1 MALNPEEFKRQRE
14 MKKQQRADKRRK
26 MTIRLLI
33 AAAVL
38 LVCGLLIFVLLPKFT
53 APSSDPQVSSDA
65 ATEATKETESPFT
78 VVHVAVG
85 GDVNITDKTVA
96 AGGKTY
102 DYKNTFIDVAH
113 ILADAD
119 LAALNFEGNLF
130 GTPYGTASA
139 SAPQQLVEALDSAG
153 VDLIQLANS
162 YSINQG
168 IAGLVSTID
177 SVRAAGMEPLGVY
190 KDEEDYTAG
199 KGYTI
204 QTVQGIRIA
213 FVAFTKGM
221 DGMALPPGSENCVNL
236 LYEDYSSTYQT
247 INREKIT
254 AVLNAAAQERPDV
267 VIAMVHWGS
276 EYNDSVSSSQKSIV
290 SLLQENGVDAVIG
303 THSHFV
309 QQVEYDQEE
318 GTFVAYSLGDF
329 LSDGERAGTQ
339 YSVLLDLEITKN
351 NRNGNVQIT
360 GYDLIP
366 IYSYA
371 DPTTGN
377 LRVLRIHDAMD
388 AYEDTFIGCVT
399 EEVYDDMIYSLTR
412 IEDRTSGAG

>member
-14 MKKQQRADKRRK
+14 VKKQQRAQKRRK
-26 MTIRLLI
+26 ITLRLLI
-33 AAAVL
+33 AGAVL
-38 LVCGLLIFVLLPKFT
+38 LLCGLLIFILLPKFT
-53 APSSDPQVSSDA
+53 TPSEPQANSEA
-65 ATEATKETESPFT
+65 ATESTKETEAPFT
-78 VVHVAVG
+78 VIHLAVG
-85 GDVNITDKTVA
+85 GDVNVTDKTVA

-102 DYKNTFIDVAH
+102 DYTSTFMDVAH
-113 ILADAD
+113 ILANAD
-119 LAALNFEGNLF
+119 LTALNFEGNLV
-130 GTPYGTASA
+130 GAPYGTATA
-139 SAPQQLVEALDSAG
+139 SAPQQMLEALDRAG

-168 IAGLVSTID
+168 ISGLVDTID
-177 SVRAAGMEPLGVY
+177 GIRAAGMESVGVY
-190 KDEEDYTAG
+190 KDEADFSAG

-204 QTVQGIRIA
+204 QTVQGVRIA

-236 LYEDYSSTYQT
+236 LYDDYSSTYQS
-247 INREKIT
+247 INTKKIT
-254 AVLNAAAQERPDV
+254 TVLNSVAQERPDIV
-267 VIAMVHWGS
+267 VAMLHWGS
-276 EYNDSVSSSQKSIV
+276 EYNDSISSTQESIV
-290 SLLQENGVDAVIG
+290 SILQENGVDAIFG

-309 QQVEYDQEE
+309 QKMEYDQEE

-329 LSDGERAGTQ
+329 LSDGARAGTQ
-339 YSVLLDLEITKN
+339 YSVIVDLEITKN

-360 GYDLIP
+360 NYNFTP

-371 DPTTGN
+371 DPVTDS

-399 EEVYDDMIYSLTR
+399 EEVYNDMIYSLTR
-412 IEDRTSGAG
+412 IDDRISGKG

>member
-1 MALNPEEFKRQRE
+1 MALNPDEFKRQRE
-14 MKKQQRADKRRK
+14 EKKRLRAEKRRK
-26 MTIRLLI
+26 MTLRLLI
-33 AAAVL
+33 AGAIL
-38 LVCGLLIFVLLPKFT
+38 LVCGLLIFVLLPTFT
-53 APSSDPQVSSDA
+53 APSEDPQISSDA
-65 ATEATKETESPFT
+65 ATEVTKETESPFT
-78 VVHVAVG
+78 MVHVAIG
-85 GDVNITDKTVA
+85 GDVNITDNTVA

-130 GTPYGTASA
+130 GMPYGSATA
-139 SAPQQLVEALDSAG
+139 SAPQQLLEALDSAG
-153 VDLIQLANS
+153 VDLLQLANS

-177 SVRAAGMEPLGVY
+177 GVRAAGMEPIGVY
-190 KDEEDYTAG
+190 KDEKDFSSG

-236 LYEDYSSTYQT
+236 LYDDYSSTYQS
-247 INREKIT
+247 INSEKIT
-254 AVLNAAAQERPDV
+254 SVLNAAAQERPDV
-267 VIAMVHWGS
+267 VIAMLHWGS
-276 EYNDSVSSSQKSIV
+276 EYNDSVSSTQKSIV
-290 SLLQENGVDAVIG
+290 SLLLENGVDAIVG

-309 QQVEYDQEE
+309 QQIDYNQEK

-329 LSDGERAGTQ
+329 FSDGSRAGTQ
-339 YSVLLDLEITKN
+339 YSVILDLEITKN

-371 DPTTGN
+371 DPVTGA

-399 EEVYDDMIYSLTR
+399 EDIYNDMIYSLTR
-412 IEDRTSGAG
+412 IEDRTSGTS